1 MKKGIHPEYKMSTVH
16 CACGNTFETRATVDK
31 INVEICSNC
40 HPYFTGKQ
48 NLVDTAGRIEKYM
61 EKYNKFLR
69 NITELIEK
77 GLFTSRDLK
86 KEVENALKFK
96 VENIANRLNL
106 VTREEFEVQKKRIEK
121 LQKNLIKLK
130 TKKGNSR
137 INKKIRKVK
146 KL

>member
-1 MKKGIHPEYKMSTVH
+1 
-16 CACGNTFETRATVDK
+16 
-31 INVEICSNC
+31 
-40 HPYFTGKQ
+40 
-48 NLVDTAGRIEKYM
+48 M

-106 VTREEFEVQKKRIEK
+106 VSREEFEVQKKLIEK
-121 LQKNLIKLK
+121 LQSDLVKIKNKKVK
-130 TKKGNSR
+130 TKFKR
-137 INKKIRKVK
+137 KTTKVK

>member
-1 MKKGIHPEYKMSTVH
+1 
-16 CACGNTFETRATVDK
+16 
-31 INVEICSNC
+31 
-40 HPYFTGKQ
+40 
-48 NLVDTAGRIEKYM
+48 M

-86 KEVENALKFK
+86 KEVENAFKFK

-106 VTREEFEVQKKRIEK
+106 VSREEFEVQKKRVEK
-121 LQKNLIKLK
+121 LQKDVIRLK
-130 TKKGNSR
+130 TKKRKNR
-137 INKKIRKVK
+137 INKKVIKAK